1 MQKSTL
7 YPEVYTVSEFAKIF
21 KMTEEAVRHLIR
33 TGEIPAIRIGR
44 QYRIP
49 ETVVKQFFAK
59 ASAPEERGF
68 GIWRKS
74 PVDSLDYVNQQRNKD
89 TRSSNEFIE
98 DLTEEEE

>member
-7 YPEVYTVSEFAKIF
+7 FPEVYTVSEFAKIF

-49 ETVVKQFFAK
+49 ETVVKQLFTRA
-59 ASAPEERGF
+59 ATPEERGF

-74 PVDSLDYVNQQRNKD
+74 PVDSLDYVNKQRNKD
-89 TRSSNEFIE
+89 TRSPDDFLQ
-98 DLTEEEE
+98 DLTEEDE

>member
-7 YPEVYTVSEFAKIF
+7 YPEVYTVSKFSKIF
-21 KMTEEAVRHLIR
+21 KMTGEAVRHLIR

-49 ETVVKQFFAK
+49 ETVVKQVFAK
-59 ASAPEERGF
+59 VSAPEERGF

-74 PVDSLDYVNQQRNKD
+74 PVDSLDYVNQQRNKE
-89 TRSSNEFIE
+89 TRSSNEFLQ